1 MTLKQDQIRG
11 CLFGGAVGDALGY
24 PVEFMREKKIFR
36 TYGSKGICAYD
47 PDPYSDGQALISD
60 DTQMVLFTA
69 NGLLNAQTQ
78 NSLDGTQ
85 TPARVYIQ
93 KAYQDWL
100 ITQETIF
107 ERRSK
112 MADTWKKCTWLADV
126 PELCERRAPGTT
138 CLNALKE
145 QYRMN
150 SVKDDYV
157 KMPVNTSK
165 GCGGV
170 MRAAPMGLVAF
181 DDIRMA
187 DYEGAQAAAI
197 THGHS
202 LGYMPAAVLTHIIQR
217 IVFPEDEKQTLKQMI
232 IEAEDTVKEI
242 FAGDDHLNTL
252 INIIDL
258 AVDLSENTDS
268 DLANIRRLGEG
279 WVAEEALGIALYC
292 SLKYQND
299 FSAAVTVSV
308 NHNGD
313 SDSTGAITG
322 NIVGALLGYSQIDDS
337 WKQHLELDS
346 VILEMA
352 DDLAKGCPKVK
363 DGCIED
369 KEWRRKYIDAQWKA
383 EV

>member
-1 MTLKQDQIRG
+1 MVLKQDQIRG

-24 PVEFMREKKIFR
+24 PVEFMRDKKIFR
-36 TYGSKGICAYD
+36 TYGSKGLCAYV

-100 ITQETIF
+100 ITQETTF
-107 ERRSK
+107 ERRFK
-112 MADTWKKCTWLADV
+112 MAGTWKKCTWLADV
-126 PELCERRAPGTT
+126 PELYERRAPGIT

-145 QYRMN
+145 QYQMN
-150 SVKDDYV
+150 TVKDDYV

-170 MRAAPMGLVAF
+170 MRAAPMGFVPF

-217 IVFPEDEKQTLKQMI
+217 IVFPKDEKQTLKQI
-232 IEAEDTVKEI
+232 IVEAEETVKEI

-252 INIIDL
+252 MDIIDL
-258 AVDLSENTDS
+258 AIDLSENTDS
-268 DLANIRRLGEG
+268 DLADIRRLGEG

-322 NIVGALLGYSQIDDS
+322 NIVGALLGYSQIDDI

-363 DGCIED
+363 DGRMED
-369 KEWRRKYIDAQWKA
+369 EEWRRKYINAQWKEA
-383 EV
+383 V

>member
-1 MTLKQDQIRG
+1 
-11 CLFGGAVGDALGY
+11 
-24 PVEFMREKKIFR
+24 
-36 TYGSKGICAYD
+36 
-47 PDPYSDGQALISD
+47 
-60 DTQMVLFTA
+60 
-69 NGLLNAQTQ
+69 
-78 NSLDGTQ
+78 
-85 TPARVYIQ
+85 
-93 KAYQDWL
+93 
-100 ITQETIF
+100 
-107 ERRSK
+107 

-126 PELCERRAPGTT
+126 PELYERRAPGIT

-242 FAGDDHLNTL
+242 FAGDDYLNTL

>member
-126 PELCERRAPGTT
+126 PELYERRAPGIT

-170 MRAAPMGLVAF
+170 MRAAPMGLVPF
-181 DDIRMA
+181 DDIRTA

-252 INIIDL
+252 INII
-258 AVDLSENTDS
+258 DLSENTDS

-369 KEWRRKYIDAQWKA
+369 KEWRRKYINAQWKA

>member
-126 PELCERRAPGTT
+126 PELYERRAPGTT

-187 DYEGAQAAAI
+187 DYEGAQAAI